1 MALGTV
7 TVTSASDA
15 LKRLYSPNDV
25 KELIYKKSPFLGM
38 IPKESMEFE
47 GDSFN
52 FAVQYGS
59 QQGVAGNYSS
69 AAANQSG
76 NLYKQFRLTRSKQ
89 YGKGTIDGEM
99 MLASAS
105 KGGAF
110 IRGLAQEQKGLLSTM
125 GNRMSAHVFRNG
137 GGALAQIATGGISGA
152 VITLAVPA
160 HSRFFQQDQTLEL
173 STTDGTTGAT
183 KAGTVTV
190 LSVDRALG
198 KITCT
203 ASVTAGIATAAAGDY
218 IFVRGDHATQYGIK
232 NLVGLAAWIPV
243 TAPTAGDSFFAVD
256 RSNDPTRLA
265 GQRFTGGG
273 APIEETLQSALGQW
287 SIEDCNPDTILM
299 HTRDFQNL
307 ITSLGSKVVYDTRS
321 ASDAKIGF
329 KGVRISTPTGDAM
342 VFGDANCTPGIAY
355 GIDLTTWKLLRLGS
369 EYPFLVG
376 SQKGQDGLTVRRDP
390 SSDGWMFEYAGYGQ
404 LACDAPGKNGVISL

>member
-59 QQGVAGNYSS
+59 QQGVAGNYAS

-137 GGALAQIATGGISGA
+137 GGALAKIATGGISSA
-152 VITLAVPA
+152 VITLETPA
-160 HSRFFQQDQTLEL
+160 HIRFFQQDQVLEL

-190 LSVDRALG
+190 LSVDRDLG

-203 ASVTAGIATAAAGDY
+203 GNVTAGIATAAAGDY
-218 IFVRGDHATQYGIK
+218 VFVRGDHATQYGIK

-243 TAPTAGDSFFAVD
+243 TAPTAGDSFFAGVD
-256 RSNDPTRLA
+256 IAANGNTHK
-265 GQRFTGGG
+265 
-273 APIEETLQSALGQW
+273 
-287 SIEDCNPDTILM
+287 LM
-299 HTRDFQNL
+299 
-307 ITSLGSKVVYDTRS
+307 V
-321 ASDAKIGF
+321 
-329 KGVRISTPTGDAM
+329 
-342 VFGDANCTPGIAY
+342 
-355 GIDLTTWKLLRLGS
+355 
-369 EYPFLVG
+369 
-376 SQKGQDGLTVRRDP
+376 
-390 SSDGWMFEYAGYGQ
+390 
-404 LACDAPGKNGVISL
+404 